1 MPVFTDY
8 PVAKQTSL
16 GDLLGT
22 ISGAQQFQQQQQLMP
37 LQLEKAK
44 LDLERQQQTQNPEIA
59 RIQSLSRQQL
69 GTEQPAITLQQE
81 LAKQSQTAT
90 EKQKYELNASQQEH
104 MDTELGSVIPD
115 PRVINAMK
123 DPEAAKEAIL
133 ELRGRLERRGLKE
146 TTVEAHL
153 RPYLDLIEKKP
164 GALSQALTNVVN
176 RGQNTQ
182 QFAQANQAPSQIDT
196 GASKILQPTSLFQPN
211 RPSQVFEQQL
221 PPGTE
226 ETAQEGNKYGLP
238 VGTKFIAP
246 VGARQTNAPVV
257 RELSS
262 TVTAPIE
269 QANTFF
275 KNDWNKTVEEAT
287 QAVPRKAVLQNI
299 KKLAPESFTGVGGA
313 RKELAVGV
321 ANAVG
326 IPYMEAEKTATDE
339 LKKNSTLL
347 AIAGGN
353 TDLARQMAEAANPNN
368 KMNEQAIKNVVDQ
381 LIGVENMKTA
391 RFQYLSKYKNDPALY
406 QQKSTE
412 FTPFLDSRLY
422 TEPTKEEVDKLKASM
437 SISQIREMN
446 DKIREAR
453 RLGIIK

>member
-8 PVAKQTSL
+8 PTTKQTSL
-16 GDLLGT
+16 GDLIGG
-22 ISGAQQFQQQQQLMP
+22 ISNIQNFQQQQQLMP
-37 LQLEKAK
+37 LQLEKAQ
-44 LDLERQQQTQNPEIA
+44 LELERQRQTQNPEIA

-69 GTEQPAITLQQE
+69 GIEKPAITLQEQ
-81 LAKQSQTAT
+81 LAEQALTTT
-90 EKQKYELNASQQEH
+90 EKQRYELNAQQQEH

-115 PRVINAMK
+115 PRVTNASK

-133 ELRGRLERRGLKE
+133 ELRKRLTGRGLKE

-164 GALSQALTNVVN
+164 EALSQALTNVVN
-176 RGQNTQ
+176 RGQNAQ
-182 QFAQANQAPSQIDT
+182 QFAQANQAPTQVTTNTATNLVPVS
-196 GASKILQPTSLFQPN
+196 PFQPN
-211 RPSQVFEQQL
+211 RPTQVFPQL
-221 PPGTE
+221 PGPSTE
-226 ETAQEGNKYGLP
+226 EVAQEGNPYGLP
-238 VGTKFIAP
+238 VGTKFIPP
-246 VGARQTNAPVV
+246 VGARQTNAPIVK
-257 RELSS
+257 ELATS
-262 TVTAPIE
+262 VTAPIE

-275 KNDWNKTVEEAT
+275 KTDWNKTVEEAT

-321 ANAVG
+321 ANALS
-326 IPYMEAEKTATDE
+326 IPYLEAEKTATDE
-339 LKKNSTLL
+339 LRKNSTLL

-381 LIGVENMKTA
+381 LIGAENMKTA
-391 RFQYLSKYKNDPALY
+391 RFQYLSKFKNDPATY
-406 QQKSTE
+406 QQKSAE
-412 FTPFLDSRLY
+412 FTPFMDSRLY
-422 TEPTKEEVDKLKASM
+422 QEMSKQEVEKLKASM
-437 SISQIREMN
+437 SPADRKEIG

>member
-8 PVAKQTSL
+8 PTTKQTSL
-16 GDLLGT
+16 GDLIGG
-22 ISGAQQFQQQQQLMP
+22 ISNIQNFQQQQQLMP

-90 EKQKYELNASQQEH
+90 EKQKYELNALQQEH

-115 PRVINAMK
+115 PRVTNASK
-123 DPEAAKEAIL
+123 DPEAAKEAIF
-133 ELRGRLERRGLKE
+133 ELRKRLERRGLKE

-164 GALSQALTNVVN
+164 EVLSQALTNVVN

-182 QFAQANQAPSQIDT
+182 QFAQANQAPTQVTTNTATNLVPVS
-196 GASKILQPTSLFQPN
+196 PFQPN
-211 RPSQVFEQQL
+211 RPTQVFPQL
-221 PPGTE
+221 PGPSTE
-226 ETAQEGNKYGLP
+226 EVAQEGNPYGLP
-238 VGTKFIAP
+238 VGTKFIPP
-246 VGARQTNAPVV
+246 VNARQPNAPIV

-321 ANAVG
+321 ANALS
-326 IPYMEAEKTATDE
+326 IPYLEAEKTATDE
-339 LKKNSTLL
+339 LRKNSTLL

-381 LIGVENMKTA
+381 LIGAENMKTA
-391 RFQYLSKYKNDPALY
+391 RFQYLSKFKNDPATY
-406 QQKSTE
+406 QQKSAE
-412 FTPFLDSRLY
+412 FTPFMDSRLY
-422 TEPTKEEVDKLKASM
+422 QEMSKQEVEKLKASM
-437 SISQIREMN
+437 STAERKEIG

>member
-8 PVAKQTSL
+8 PTTKQTSL
-16 GDLLGT
+16 GDLIGG
-22 ISGAQQFQQQQQLMP
+22 ISNIQNFQQQQQLMP
-37 LQLEKAK
+37 LQLEKAQ
-44 LDLERQQQTQNPEIA
+44 LELERQRQTQNPEIA

-69 GTEQPAITLQQE
+69 GVEKPAITQQE
-81 LAKQSQTAT
+81 QLAEQALTTT
-90 EKQKYELNASQQEH
+90 EKLRYELNAQQQEH

-115 PRVINAMK
+115 PRVTNASQ

-133 ELRGRLERRGLKE
+133 ELRKRLTGRGLKE

-164 GALSQALTNVVN
+164 SALSQALTNVVN

-182 QFAQANQAPSQIDT
+182 QFAQANQAPTQVTTNTAVNLTPVS
-196 GASKILQPTSLFQPN
+196 PFQPN
-211 RPSQVFEQQL
+211 RPTQVFPQL
-221 PPGTE
+221 PGPSTE
-226 ETAQEGNKYGLP
+226 EVAQEGNPYGLP
-238 VGTKFIAP
+238 VGTKFIPP
-246 VGARQTNAPVV
+246 VGARQTNAPIVK
-257 RELSS
+257 ELATS
-262 TVTAPIE
+262 VTAPIE

-275 KNDWNKTVEEAT
+275 KTDWNKTVEEAT

-321 ANAVG
+321 ANALS
-326 IPYMEAEKTATDE
+326 IPYLEAEKTATDE
-339 LKKNSTLL
+339 LRKNSTLL

-391 RFQYLSKYKNDPALY
+391 RFQYLSKFKNDPATY
-406 QQKSTE
+406 QQKSAE
-412 FTPFLDSRLY
+412 FTPFMDSRLY
-422 TEPTKEEVDKLKASM
+422 QEMSKQEVEKLKASM
-437 SISQIREMN
+437 SPADRKEIG

>member
-8 PVAKQTSL
+8 PTTKQTSL
-16 GDLLGT
+16 SDLLGT

-37 LQLEKAK
+37 LQLEKAQ
-44 LDLERQQQTQNPEIA
+44 LELERQRQTQNPEIE
-59 RIQSLSRQQL
+59 RIKSLSRQQL
-69 GTEQPAITLQQE
+69 GTEKPAITQQE
-81 LAKQSQTAT
+81 QLAEQALIAT
-90 EKQKYELNASQQEH
+90 EKNRYELNAQQQEH

-115 PRVINAMK
+115 PRVTNASQ

-133 ELRGRLERRGLKE
+133 ELRKRLTGRGLKE

-164 GALSQALTNVVN
+164 SALSQALTNVVN

-182 QFAQANQAPSQIDT
+182 QFAQANQAPAQIAT
-196 GASKILQPTSLFQPN
+196 NTAINLTPVSPFQPN
-211 RPSQVFEQQL
+211 RPTQVFPQL
-221 PPGTE
+221 PGPSTE
-226 ETAQEGNKYGLP
+226 EVAQEGNPYGLP
-238 VGTKFIAP
+238 VGTKYIPP
-246 VGARQTNAPVV
+246 VSARQPNAPIV
-257 RELSS
+257 RELAT

-275 KNDWNKTVEEAT
+275 KEDWKKTTEEAT
-287 QAVPRKAVLQNI
+287 QAVPRKSVLQNI
-299 KKLAPESFTGVGGA
+299 KRLAPEAFTGVGGA

-321 ANAVG
+321 ANALS

-339 LKKNSTLL
+339 LRKNSTLL
-347 AIAGGN
+347 AISGGN

-391 RFQYLSKYKNDPALY
+391 RFQYLSRFKNDPALY
-406 QQKSTE
+406 QQKATE

-422 TEPTKEEVDKLKASM
+422 TEPSKEEVDKLKASM
-437 SISQIREMN
+437 SASERKEIS

>member
-8 PVAKQTSL
+8 PTTKQTSL
-16 GDLLGT
+16 GDLIGG
-22 ISGAQQFQQQQQLMP
+22 ISNIQNFQQQQQLMP
-37 LQLEKAK
+37 LQLEKAQ
-44 LDLERQQQTQNPEIA
+44 LELERQRQTQNPEIA

-69 GTEQPAITLQQE
+69 GVEKPAITQQE
-81 LAKQSQTAT
+81 QLAEQALIQT
-90 EKQKYELNASQQEH
+90 EKHKYELNSLQQEH

-115 PRVINAMK
+115 PRVTNAMK

-133 ELRGRLERRGLKE
+133 ELRARLERRGLKE

-164 GALSQALTNVVN
+164 EALSQALTNVVN

-182 QFAQANQAPSQIDT
+182 QFAQANQAPAQIST
-196 GASKILQPTSLFQPN
+196 NTAVNLTPVSPFQPN
-211 RPSQVFEQQL
+211 RPTQVFPQL
-221 PPGTE
+221 PGPSTE

-238 VGTKFIAP
+238 VGTKFIPP
-246 VGARQTNAPVV
+246 VGDRQANAPIVK
-257 RELSS
+257 ELATS
-262 TVTAPIE
+262 VIAPIE

-275 KNDWNKTVEEAT
+275 KTDWNKTIEDYA
-287 QAVPRKAVLQNI
+287 QAVPRKTVLQNI
-299 KKLAPESFTGVGGA
+299 KKLAPEAFTGVGGA

-321 ANAVG
+321 ANALS
-326 IPYMEAEKTATDE
+326 IPYLEAEKTATDE
-339 LKKNSTLL
+339 LKKNATLL

-391 RFQYLSKYKNDPALY
+391 RFKYLSKFKNDPTTY
-406 QQKSTE
+406 QQKSAE
-412 FTPFLDSRLY
+412 FTPFMDSRLY
-422 TEPTKEEVDKLKASM
+422 QEMSKQEVEKLKASM
-437 SISQIREMN
+437 SPSDRKEIS

-453 RLGIIK
+453 RLGILQ

>member
-8 PVAKQTSL
+8 PTTKQTSL
-16 GDLLGT
+16 GDLIGG
-22 ISGAQQFQQQQQLMP
+22 ISNIQNFQQQQQLMP
-37 LQLEKAK
+37 LQLEKAQ
-44 LDLERQQQTQNPEIA
+44 LELERQRQTQNPEIA

-69 GTEQPAITLQQE
+69 GIEKPAITLQEQ
-81 LAKQSQTAT
+81 LAEQALTTT
-90 EKQKYELNASQQEH
+90 EKQKYELNAQQQEH

-115 PRVINAMK
+115 PRVTNASQ

-133 ELRGRLERRGLKE
+133 ELRKRLTGRGLKE

-164 GALSQALTNVVN
+164 SALSQALTNVVN
-176 RGQNTQ
+176 RGQNAQ
-182 QFAQANQAPSQIDT
+182 QFAQANQAPTQVTTNTATNLVPVS
-196 GASKILQPTSLFQPN
+196 PFQPN
-211 RPSQVFEQQL
+211 RPTQVFPQL
-221 PPGTE
+221 PGPSTE
-226 ETAQEGNKYGLP
+226 EVAQEGNPYGLP
-238 VGTKFIAP
+238 VGTKYIPP
-246 VGARQTNAPVV
+246 VNARQANAPIVK
-257 RELSS
+257 ELATS
-262 TVTAPIE
+262 VTAPIE

-275 KNDWNKTVEEAT
+275 KTDWNKTVEEAT

-321 ANAVG
+321 ANALS
-326 IPYMEAEKTATDE
+326 IPYLEAEKTATDE
-339 LKKNSTLL
+339 LRKNSTLL

-391 RFQYLSKYKNDPALY
+391 RFQYLSKFKNDPATY
-406 QQKSTE
+406 QQKSAE
-412 FTPFLDSRLY
+412 FTPFMDSRLY
-422 TEPTKEEVDKLKASM
+422 QEMSKQEVEKLKASM
-437 SISQIREMN
+437 SPADRKEIG